1 MTAYLLRRLL
11 SSLLLVWGVLTV
23 TFFVVHLAPGDP
35 VDLLSGPET
44 TAEDLARLRAAY
56 GLDRPV
62 AVRYVDWLGGVLRG
76 DLGISLVRQRP
87 VIDVLAETVPRTLQ
101 LTVGALLLHF
111 VVGSALGLWW
121 TRRGQRLSTRASD
134 VGALVLYSLPTFW
147 LGLMLQLLLSYHL
160 RWLPSGG
167 TPAVAL
173 DEVGF
178 ATWIL
183 EQVRHLAMPVFVLGL
198 AGTASVARVLRN
210 SLMLTLQ
217 EDFIRTARAKGLP
230 PRTVFGKH
238 AFRPASVTLVT
249 LVGLGIPFLLSGAV
263 ATEVVF
269 GWPGMGRVTVEA
281 LLARD
286 TPVIL
291 ATTAVSAIMVVLGNF
306 LADLAYAWVDPRIRM
321 DS

>member
-1 MTAYLLRRLL
+1 MTAHLIRRLL
-11 SSLLLVWGVLTV
+11 SSALLIWGVLTV

-56 GLDRPV
+56 GLDRPLV
-62 AVRYVDWLGGVLRG
+62 VRYGEWLLGVLQG
-76 DLGISLVRQRP
+76 DFGISIVRQRP
-87 VIDVLAETVPRTLQ
+87 VRDVLAETVPRTLQ
-101 LTVGALLLHF
+101 LTVAALVLHF

-121 TRRGQRLSTRASD
+121 TRRGARLSTRASD

-147 LGLMLQLLLSYHL
+147 LGLMLQLLLAYHL

-167 TPAVAL
+167 TPTAVLA
-173 DEVGF
+173 DVGF
-178 ATWIL
+178 GPWL
-183 EQVRHLAMPVFVLGL
+183 VDQVQHLAMPVFVLGL

-210 SLMLTLQ
+210 ALLQTLQ
-217 EDFIRTARAKGLP
+217 EDFIRTARAKGLR
-230 PRTVFGKH
+230 PRVVFGKH
-238 AFRPASVTLVT
+238 AFRPASVALVS
-249 LVGLGIPFLLSGAV
+249 LIGLGIPFLLSGAV

-291 ATTAVSAIMVVLGNF
+291 ATTAVSAVLVVVGNL
-306 LADLAYAWVDPRIRM
+306 LADLAYAWVDPRIRTVP
-321 DS
+321 